1 MAPGGHVRAFGLQG
15 STDMAGY
22 SSEPSTSLAT
32 ACPSCATVFRVVQD
46 QLKVSQGWVR
56 CGRCHEVFNALEGL
70 FDLDNRRGGETGVS
84 SGFAST
90 TPNSPGGAATQ
101 PGGAAQRGIT
111 GATGGPAMT
120 PEGWDETSPA
130 MFSGNRSSGAGR
142 LPPEAPGAGAALL
155 RERLAARVAAA
166 NAAAGGHPGGAHD
179 EVEQDTRFEPKFF
192 ENGPPLPAPDEA
204 ATSAPSSPR
213 VGDNAGERAG
223 ERAADRPMG
232 TWSGSGPTGVD
243 VEMDVP
249 DAHAA
254 ESQQRREPW
263 LSPGASAARS
273 PVGRSPASDRG
284 NQRWAEAMGEEAD
297 ESEPEF
303 SPTEALLQLPD
314 GPPPAPAREPVRVT
328 GREPAMVFGEQPAT
342 YAAGERVMS
351 IASDLAHPGAS
362 VAGPM
367 TQPGFLRDAERK
379 ARWQRPWVR
388 GVLVGVCL
396 VLSLTALAQL
406 GLKNRDRYAARWPV
420 IRPVLLELCDLAGCT
435 LQAPRQIDALVVET
449 SSLTRPPGV
458 DGLRLQLV
466 LRNRID
472 YEVAAPHVELSLT
485 DAAGAVM
492 ARRVFTPGEFG
503 ITRAVLGA
511 QQDANWTLVFSTTLR
526 NIAGYS
532 VSIFYP

>member
-1 MAPGGHVRAFGLQG
+1 
-15 STDMAGY
+15 MAGY

-70 FDLDNRRGGETGVS
+70 FDLDSRRGGETGTA
-84 SGFAST
+84 SGFSST
-90 TPNSPGGAATQ
+90 GPTSQSGAAAQ
-101 PGGAAQRGIT
+101 AGGAAQRGIT
-111 GATGGPAMT
+111 STTSGPAM
-120 PEGWDETSPA
+120 PQDGWDETSPA

-142 LPPEAPGAGAALL
+142 LPAEAPGAGAALL

-192 ENGPPLPAPDEA
+192 ENGPPTPLPDDA
-204 ATSAPSSPR
+204 SAPGQSPAR
-213 VGDNAGERAG
+213 PDDVGSDRATDRSTATRAG
-223 ERAADRPMG
+223 ASSTA
-232 TWSGSGPTGVD
+232 VD
-243 VEMDVP
+243 VEMDFPAGRPVQP
-249 DAHAA
+249 
-254 ESQQRREPW
+254 EQRREPW
-263 LSPGASAARS
+263 LISGPAASRPAA
-273 PVGRSPASDRG
+273 SPAPVNERG
-284 NQRWAEAMGEEAD
+284 NQRWAEAMGEEVD
-297 ESEPEF
+297 DSQPEF

-314 GPPPAPAREPVRVT
+314 GPLLQAQETARFP
-328 GREPAMVFGEQPAT
+328 GREAVMMSDDR
-342 YAAGERVMS
+342 AAEAAVARV
-351 IASDLAHPGAS
+351 AAVVPDGAHLGAS
-362 VAGPM
+362 VSGPM

-388 GVLVGVCL
+388 AVLLVVCV
-396 VLSLTALAQL
+396 VLSLGALAQL

-420 IRPVLLELCDLAGCT
+420 TRPVLLELCGLVGCT

-458 DGLRLQLV
+458 EGLRLQLV

-492 ARRVFTPGEFG
+492 ARRVFTPADFG
-503 ITRAVLGA
+503 ATRPALGA
-511 QQDANWTLVFSTTLR
+511 QQDANWSLVFSTTLR

-532 VSIFYP
+532 VSVFYP

>member
-1 MAPGGHVRAFGLQG
+1 
-15 STDMAGY
+15 MAGY

-70 FDLDNRRGGETGVS
+70 FDLDSRRGGETGS
-84 SGFAST
+84 ASGFSNT
-90 TPNSPGGAATQ
+90 GPTSQSGAAAT
-101 PGGAAQRGIT
+101 PGSAAQRGIT
-111 GATGGPAMT
+111 GTTSGPAT
-120 PEGWDETSPA
+120 PQDGWDETSPA
-130 MFSGNRSSGAGR
+130 MFSGNRSPGAGR
-142 LPPEAPGAGAALL
+142 SQAEAPGAGAALL

-192 ENGPPLPAPDEA
+192 ENGPPTPLPDDV
-204 ATSAPSSPR
+204 SAPGQSPAR
-213 VGDNAGERAG
+213 PGDVGGGD
-223 ERAADRPMG
+223 RAADRSTATRAG
-232 TWSGSGPTGVD
+232 ANSADVD
-243 VEMDVP
+243 VDMDLS
-249 DAHAA
+249 AGGLG
-254 ESQQRREPW
+254 ELEQRREPW
-263 LSPGASAARS
+263 LISGTAGNRPAA
-273 PVGRSPASDRG
+273 SPAPVNERG

-297 ESEPEF
+297 ESQPEF

-314 GPPPAPAREPVRVT
+314 GPLMPV
-328 GREPAMVFGEQPAT
+328 REPARAAGREGVMASDDWAAEAAMSRVAAGVSDTVHQPAS
-342 YAAGERVMS
+342 A
-351 IASDLAHPGAS
+351 
-362 VAGPM
+362 AGPM
-367 TQPGFLRDAERK
+367 TLPGFLRDAERK

-388 GVLVGVCL
+388 WVLL
-396 VLSLTALAQL
+396 VLCVVLLLGALAQL

-420 IRPVLLELCDLAGCT
+420 TRPLLLELCGLVGCT

-458 DGLRLQLV
+458 EGLRLQLV

-492 ARRVFTPGEFG
+492 ARRVFTPADFG
-503 ITRAVLGA
+503 ATRPALGA
-511 QQDANWTLVFSTTLR
+511 QQDANWSLVFSTTLR

-532 VSIFYP
+532 VSVFYP